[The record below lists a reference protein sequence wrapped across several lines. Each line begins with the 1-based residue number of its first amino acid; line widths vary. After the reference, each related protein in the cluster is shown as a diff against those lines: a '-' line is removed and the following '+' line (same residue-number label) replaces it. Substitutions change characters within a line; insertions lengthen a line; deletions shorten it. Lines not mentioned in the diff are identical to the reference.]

1 MNVNNFKESFAHLSN
16 ELVITLNPVEAAI
29 IENSLIVLKNENKF
43 DDIYFWGQ
51 IEGTESDY
59 FIAFGYTGDL
69 LMKKTYF
76 YSRNG
81 RDWYLLILTKSVE
94 TFRASQLVANCLEGD
109 LALVTEVDLV

>member
-16 ELVITLNPVEAAI
+16 EIAITLNPVEAAI
-29 IENSLIVLKNENKF
+29 IESSLIVLKNENNF

-59 FIAFGYTGDL
+59 FIAFGYAGDL
-69 LMKKTYF
+69 LMKRTYF
-76 YSRNG
+76 YSKNG
-81 RDWYLLILTKSVE
+81 RDWYLLIIEKSVD
-94 TFRASQLVANCLEGD
+94 TIRASQLAPNCLEGD